1 MQPTFADKI
10 LWDLLWDIAVKRNM
24 IKEQNIDNNEFLV
37 TISRSKI

>member
-24 IKEQNIDNNEFLV
+24 IKEQNIDNKW
-37 TISRSKI
+37 ISSYNFPI